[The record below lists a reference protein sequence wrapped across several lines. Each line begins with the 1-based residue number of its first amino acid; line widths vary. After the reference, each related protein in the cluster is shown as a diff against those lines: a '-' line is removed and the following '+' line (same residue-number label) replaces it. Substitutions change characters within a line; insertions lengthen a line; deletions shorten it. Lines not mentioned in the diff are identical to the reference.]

1 MKETMRTKRGKNE
14 AGVRLYQKNEK
25 QEDTKTLYSK
35 AWVDTTDI
43 SEGTVSRETICLYFW
58 LVCTINTI
66 KYIFYREFFFKS
78 PSLGW
83 AVYCLTLTLQKGK
96 LCL

>member
-1 MKETMRTKRGKNE
+1 MRTKRGENE

-35 AWVDTTDI
+35 AWVDTSDT

-58 LVCTINTI
+58 LVYTRNTT
-66 KYIFYREFFFKS
+66 KYIFYREFFFFLNH
-78 PSLGW
+78 PLWG
-83 AVYCLTLTLQKGK
+83 G
-96 LCL
+96 LCIA